1 VVNCFSLFFVN
12 VKKERKMKRM
22 KSKPAPWYLWPFLGL
37 WRLIA
42 RIVGLTG
49 RLVAVVLGLALM
61 IVGVVLSVT
70 IIGAVAGVPLAVVG
84 LLLVLK
90 GIF

>member
-1 VVNCFSLFFVN
+1 LYCLFCLDICTGALQTI
-12 VKKERKMKRM
+12 KSIKQKR
-22 KSKPAPWYLWPFLGL
+22 PHWLFWPFLGL